1 MFNFKAN
8 SNSNNSNTP
17 QPAAFTLARKERKT
31 PIERVK
37 AGESFQVVGDRF
49 NNQYRFDKVE
59 ANTWALCWN
68 NLIVAAATGGNFFL
82 QGFVVNMR
90 VLGQV
95 ARLQVLT
102 EDIRF
107 AADMRE
113 GGAR

>member
-1 MFNFKAN
+1 MFTFKA
-8 SNSNNSNTP
+8 NSNNSNTP
-17 QPAAFTLARKERKT
+17 QPAILTLVRKERKT

-37 AGESFQVVGDRF
+37 AGEEFMVVGDRF
-49 NNQYRFDKVE
+49 ENRYRFDKIDSQH
-59 ANTWALCWN
+59 WALCWN
-68 NLIVAAATGGNFFL
+68 NLIVAAATAGNFFL
-82 QGFVVNMR
+82 QGFVINMR

-95 ARLQVLT
+95 SRLQVLT